1 MIFNR
6 KKEEDSEVQIGKN
19 VDIINSYIDS
29 GFGWLITIGDNRYN
43 NKCNY
48 SGHMMPVRKNR

>member
-29 GFGWLITIGDNRYN
+29 GFGWLITIGDNVTITN
-43 NKCNY
+43 ATK
-48 SGHMMPVRKNR
+48 